1 MELDQLRQ
9 FLHQSVQTMAEYT
22 FPYTVSIVGIVN
34 EEEGEHLGS
43 GLRYMYGGRR
53 AFATAYHVIE
63 KARSSQY
70 QGFAI
75 STGYGRPPFQILE
88 EPIFDLTADL
98 ALCFLPEDYPE
109 HYGIRYWP
117 AHRIDAEI
125 SDTENSL
132 LATDYLFMQGFPGE
146 KSQFSRIF
154 DGLSNKSLPYGAMQ
168 RRDGTSNL
176 SAFQF
181 AIDYQSTSMRDRE
194 GNQLFINPHGMSGSP
209 VWRIGISGRPLSEWS
224 VADSLLVGFLTR
236 WGDQD
241 ERLIATKAS
250 RILQMSG
257 Q

>member
-9 FLHQSVQTMAEYT
+9 FLHQSVQAMAEYT

-43 GLRYMYGGRR
+43 GLRYQHEGRR

-63 KARSSQY
+63 KATSRQY

-88 EPIFDLTADL
+88 EPIVDLTADL
-98 ALCFLPEDYPE
+98 ALCFLPKDYPE
-109 HYGIRYWP
+109 HDDIRYWP
-117 AHRIDAEI
+117 TNRIDVET
-125 SDTENSL
+125 SDTESSP

-154 DGLSNKSLPYGAMQ
+154 DGLFNRSLPYGAMQ
-168 RRDGTSNL
+168 HRDKTSNL

-181 AIDYQSTSMRDRE
+181 AVDYQQTSMRDRD

-209 VWRIGISGRPLSEWS
+209 VWRIGISGRSFSEWS
-224 VADSLLVGFLTR
+224 VEDSLLVGFLTR

-250 RILQMSG
+250 RFLQISA
-257 Q
+257 